1 MHSQVEM
8 HAASEGCAMRPA
20 GWRAGGRELELEDG
34 GARTQL
40 LKEIEA
46 WLTPTVLSC
55 SSSWNLIGNAGA
67 MMVSM
72 R

>member
-8 HAASEGCAMRPA
+8 HAASEGCAMEA
-20 GWRAGGRELELEDG
+20 GRLASRGQLELEDG